1 MNVPRH
7 EPVAEAER
15 TLRRGGCFGA
25 TAILA
30 YLASFK
36 LMLHLITNG
45 NYGYFRDELYYIAT
59 GERLDLGYV
68 DFPPFVK
75 EAMIRCEYYMPD
87 EDDLPVYVCRDPR
100 MSLQKLWPEVKHYD

>member
-1 MNVPRH
+1 
-7 EPVAEAER
+7 VAEAER
-15 TLRRGGCFGA
+15 TLRRGGWFGA

-45 NYGYFRDELYYIAT
+45 NYVAT

-87 EDDLPVYVCRDPR
+87 EDDLPVYVCRYPR
-100 MSLQKLWPEVKHYD
+100 VSLQKLWPEVKHYD